1 MINFLPISL
10 YVCHFY
16 FWSIYRYP
24 HRPAGV
30 SSHNSSQLRSPITS
44 EGYSGDK
51 NRTGISPDTTT
62 KDDQQ
67 HQIRNNSQNSYL
79 QQNQNL
85 HHNNMLP
92 SPHHSNSLQQ
102 QQNQMRSPQQ
112 AHSGGGMGRPP
123 NLPVAGVGRMP
134 PQQQHNNPAASF
146 LAYSA
151 GDVPSTVQN
160 RNQQQQHL
168 NQSANLSQHHGNNS
182 QNLQKISTNQAM
194 GESNSYSNYN
204 SNMSLLN
211 ASSSSSKTPSSVL
224 DPSRNATT
232 QDRYKGKLLLEWNER
247 IVCLCRLF
255 SIAYNNHQ
263 LFLFWFR

>member
-1 MINFLPISL
+1 M
-10 YVCHFY
+10 
-16 FWSIYRYP
+16 
-24 HRPAGV
+24 

-79 QQNQNL
+79 QQNQNV

-182 QNLQKISTNQAM
+182 QNFQKISTNQAM

-232 QDRYKGKLLLEWNER
+232 QDRYKGKVLLLAYEC
-247 IVCLCRLF
+247 VPLYRLF
-255 SIAYNNHQ
+255 LMA
-263 LFLFWFR
+263 

>member
-1 MINFLPISL
+1 MFVIFTF
-10 YVCHFY
+10 H
-16 FWSIYRYP
+16 YRYP

-79 QQNQNL
+79 QQNQNV

-92 SPHHSNSLQQ
+92 SPHHSNSQQ
-102 QQNQMRSPQQ
+102 QQPNPMRSPQ
-112 AHSGGGMGRPP
+112 GGGMGRPP

-134 PQQQHNNPAASF
+134 PQQPNPAASF

-168 NQSANLSQHHGNNS
+168 NQSANLSQNNTHGNNS
-182 QNLQKISTNQAM
+182 QNLQKYSANQAM

-224 DPSRNATT
+224 EPSRNATT
-232 QDRYKGKLLLEWNER
+232 QDRYKGKASLKNR
-247 IVCLCRLF
+247 IKECLCRNIPVAF
-255 SIAYNNHQ
+255 YIVK
-263 LFLFWFR
+263 

>member
-1 MINFLPISL
+1 M
-10 YVCHFY
+10 
-16 FWSIYRYP
+16 
-24 HRPAGV
+24 

-92 SPHHSNSLQQ
+92 SPHHSNSQHQ
-102 QQNQMRSPQQ
+102 QQNPMRSPQ
-112 AHSGGGMGRPP
+112 GGGMMGRPP
-123 NLPVAGVGRMP
+123 NLPVAGAGRMP
-134 PQQQHNNPAASF
+134 PQQHSTNPAASF

-168 NQSANLSQHHGNNS
+168 NQGANLSQSHGNNS
-182 QNLQKISTNQAM
+182 QNFQKISTNQAM

-232 QDRYKGKLLLEWNER
+232 QDRYKGKTLLEWDER
-247 IVCLCRLF
+247 IVCLCR
-255 SIAYNNHQ
+255 NNNKT
-263 LFLFWFR
+263 FFGKPVVSDSVK

>member
-1 MINFLPISL
+1 MFLPIYL

-79 QQNQNL
+79 QQNQNV

-92 SPHHSNSLQQ
+92 SPHHSNSQHQ
-102 QQNQMRSPQQ
+102 QQNPMRSPQ
-112 AHSGGGMGRPP
+112 GGGMMGRPP

-134 PQQQHNNPAASF
+134 PQQHSTNTAASF

-168 NQSANLSQHHGNNS
+168 NQSANLSQNSTHGNNS
-182 QNLQKISTNQAM
+182 QSLQKMSTNQAM

-211 ASSSSSKTPSSVL
+211 ASSSSSKTSSSVL

-247 IVCLCRLF
+247 IVCLCIF
-255 SIAYNNHQ
+255 DSV
-263 LFLFWFR
+263 

>member
-1 MINFLPISL
+1 M
-10 YVCHFY
+10 
-16 FWSIYRYP
+16 
-24 HRPAGV
+24 

-79 QQNQNL
+79 QQNQNV

-92 SPHHSNSLQQ
+92 SPHHSNSPHQ
-102 QQNQMRSPQQ
+102 QQNPMRSPQ
-112 AHSGGGMGRPP
+112 GGGMMGRPP

-134 PQQQHNNPAASF
+134 PQQHSTNTAASF

-168 NQSANLSQHHGNNS
+168 NQGANLSQNSTNGNNS
-182 QNLQKISTNQAM
+182 QSLQKMSTNQAM

-211 ASSSSSKTPSSVL
+211 ASSSSSKTSSSVL

-232 QDRYKGKLLLEWNER
+232 QDRYKGKA
-247 IVCLCRLF
+247 
-255 SIAYNNHQ
+255 SHK
-263 LFLFWFR
+263 